1 MKLRILGLLVSMLAV
16 LSLFGCESAAPTYTV
31 IFDYD
36 CMGHI
41 IEQSVRAGDAVT
53 MPPERSRV
61 GYQSAGWWVQEGDVW
76 RQWDFEADTV
86 HADMALLHHWR
97 AEQYT
102 LILKHN
108 DGTDK
113 QHEITVT
120 YNEEY
125 HLPTLQRE
133 GYVFE
138 GWYLGGV
145 RMPME
150 GMFKNNQNAEYIAA
164 WSLYGMGTTVNIGK
178 YEQDNH
184 AENGLEPIEWMILD
198 VSEDGKAYFLMSRFL
213 IDAVMFHENQSKVV
227 PYQDRTLHVWLN
239 GNFLNTVFTPQERN
253 AIQSTQLDE
262 VKTEAFVFL
271 PNKVEIDRYLV
282 EAKYRV
288 GTPTVAVAATG
299 INPEH
304 EGSYAGYAA
313 EPYWLRAYG
322 SSSMQY
328 YETTGVG
335 VQWGSA
341 NGKRSGLRP
350 AMWVDAAY
358 VDALLSQQ

>member
-1 MKLRILGLLVSMLAV
+1 MKLRILGVLVPLLAL
-16 LSLFGCESAAPTYTV
+16 LSLLGCESAAPTYTV

-36 CMGHI
+36 YMGHI
-41 IEQSVRAGDAVT
+41 IEQPVWAGDTVT
-53 MPPERSRV
+53 MPMERSRV
-61 GYQSAGWWVQEGDVW
+61 GYQSVGWWVQEGDVW
-76 RQWDFEADTV
+76 RQWDFETDTV
-86 HADMALLHHWR
+86 HADMTLQHHWR

-108 DGTDK
+108 DGTDE
-113 QHEITVT
+113 QYEMTVT

-125 HLPTLQRE
+125 HLPTPQRE

-138 GWYLGGV
+138 GWYQGGV
-145 RMPME
+145 RVPME
-150 GMFKNNQNAEYIAA
+150 GMYKNNQNAQYTAA
-164 WSLYGMGTTVNIGK
+164 WSLYGMDTTVYIGK
-178 YEQDNH
+178 YEQDNRP
-184 AENGLEPIEWMILD
+184 ENGLEHIEWMILD
-198 VSEDGKAYFLMSRFL
+198 VSADGKSCFLISRYL
-213 IDAVMFHENQSKVV
+213 IDAAMFHEDQSQVV
-227 PYQDRTLHVWLN
+227 PYPNRTLHAWLN
-239 GNFLNTVFTPQERN
+239 GVFMNTFFTQQECN
-253 AIQSTQLDE
+253 AIQSTHLDD
-262 VKTEAFVFL
+262 VKAEAFVFL
-271 PNKVEIDRYLV
+271 PNIDEIDKYLV

-313 EPYWLRAYG
+313 EPYWLRANG

-341 NGKRSGLRP
+341 NRKRSGLRP
-350 AMWVDAAY
+350 AMWIDAAY